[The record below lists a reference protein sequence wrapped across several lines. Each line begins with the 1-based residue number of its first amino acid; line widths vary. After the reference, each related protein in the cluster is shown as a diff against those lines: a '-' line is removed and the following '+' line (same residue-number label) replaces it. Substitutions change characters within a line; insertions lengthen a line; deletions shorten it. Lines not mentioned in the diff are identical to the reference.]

1 MALHG
6 RERSRTTGKDGR
18 NRGNRL
24 RTAAATVLGVI
35 FLLAAWTSLCAVAA
49 GQPGQTVEPPP
60 SSQPEKTPRKED
72 QPGSTQPEGAPEG
85 EQEQEPEKE
94 PIVEIAVDMPET
106 VVDFGGG
113 YLEPGETYYDT
124 VTVRVRSGSEW
135 ALRLNKEN
143 GLVGERHGQVM
154 DAPSVSIDARS
165 TSGENAALSV
175 ECDQGPQV
183 GVVCRG
189 VEDAGDWITVTIRY
203 GLHVSWEVEPDT
215 YRSTQDVSISPI

>member
-1 MALHG
+1 M
-6 RERSRTTGKDGR
+6 
-18 NRGNRL
+18 
-24 RTAAATVLGVI
+24 
-35 FLLAAWTSLCAVAA
+35 
-49 GQPGQTVEPPP
+49 VEM
-60 SSQPEKTPRKED
+60 S
-72 QPGSTQPEGAPEG
+72 
-85 EQEQEPEKE
+85 
-94 PIVEIAVDMPET
+94 VDIPET

-113 YLEPGETYYDT
+113 YLEPGKTYYDT

-135 ALRLNKEN
+135 ALWLNKES

-165 TSGENAALSV
+165 KLGENAALSV
-175 ECDQGPQV
+175 KCDQGPQA

-215 YRSTQDVSISPI
+215 YRSTQAVSISPI